1 MKGKRFR
8 LNDDGWKLTDFELE
22 EEILSWTQQRHLNM
36 LRVSIKLI
44 MF

>member
-8 LNDDGWKLTDFELE
+8 LNDDGRKLTDFELE
-22 EEILSWTQQRHLNM
+22 EEILSWIQQRHSNM

-44 MF
+44 TF